1 MEVIYKLFFANIVEY
16 NNMIIEILLK
26 SIDLSR
32 LNVTALDNNKN
43 NMEKTNIIFK
53 DSNLLI
59 YIKNKSIVYYNTIYI
74 IIIYN
79 YI

>member
-1 MEVIYKLFFANIVEY
+1 MEIIYKLFFANKMEY

-43 NMEKTNIIFK
+43 NMEKTNIAFK

-59 YIKNKSIVYYNTIYI
+59 YIFYCILH
-74 IIIYN
+74 
-79 YI
+79 

>member
-1 MEVIYKLFFANIVEY
+1 MEIIYKLFVANKVEY

-43 NMEKTNIIFK
+43 NMEKTNIVFK
-53 DSNLLI
+53 DSNLFMNYI
-59 YIKNKSIVYYNTIYI
+59 YIYNVW
-74 IIIYN
+74 
-79 YI
+79 

>member
-1 MEVIYKLFFANIVEY
+1 MPIPLSMEVIYKLFLANIIEY
-16 NNMIIEILLK
+16 NNIVIEILLK

-43 NMEKTNIIFK
+43 NMEKTNIVFK

-59 YIKNKSIVYYNTIYI
+59 NIIKMHITL
-74 IIIYN
+74 
-79 YI
+79 

>member
-1 MEVIYKLFFANIVEY
+1 MEIIYKLFVANKVEY

-43 NMEKTNIIFK
+43 NMEKTNIAFK

-59 YIKNKSIVYYNTIYI
+59 YILKCILH
-74 IIIYN
+74 
-79 YI
+79 

>member
-59 YIKNKSIVYYNTIYI
+59 YIKNKCIVYYNTIYI